1 MVKALLHVPAVRAR
15 ELAASGQQEDYI
27 RGLEAIYGLTVDQ
40 PQEKD
45 AELIEQL
52 SQMLRMIITGAR
64 TIAGNP
70 PTR

>member
-1 MVKALLHVPAVRAR
+1 VLHEPALASKAITRLVFAMGAT
-15 ELAASGQQEDYI
+15 A
-27 RGLEAIYGLTVDQ
+27 VDQ